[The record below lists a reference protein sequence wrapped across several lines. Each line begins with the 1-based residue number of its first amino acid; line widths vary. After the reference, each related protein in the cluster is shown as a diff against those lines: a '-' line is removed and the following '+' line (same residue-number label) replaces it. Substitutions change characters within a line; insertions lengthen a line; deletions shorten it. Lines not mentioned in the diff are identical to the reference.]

1 MKEIQYYY
9 RLNGLGIDN
18 FDVKDVIKNNKVLN
32 NFEELSGCFELLQK
46 SYETQS
52 KERAQIVVCLRPDEA
67 YSLNEVVEVNVFHK
81 IKNKFFQ
88 KKL

>member
-32 NFEELSGCFELLQK
+32 NFEE
-46 SYETQS
+46 
-52 KERAQIVVCLRPDEA
+52 
-67 YSLNEVVEVNVFHK
+67 
-81 IKNKFFQ
+81 
-88 KKL
+88 